1 MEAQSHGWLRPSEHQ
16 SSRSPTSRWKYHHEQ
31 MREDVTNSVQDKI
44 TRKILLAVG
53 EVRLDEFMR
62 LLDGDDVSAVLNWC
76 ANNGVNLVEIVQAS
90 MNETMIELQKLYND
104 ALNMIRG

>member
-1 MEAQSHGWLRPSEHQ
+1 MFEITDEFLAQAGFGSLPAD
-16 SSRSPTSRWKYHHEQ
+16 KKEQ
-31 MREDVTNSVQDKI
+31 MRKDVTDSVQDKI

-53 EVRLDEFMR
+53 EARLDAFMR
-62 LLDGDDVSAVLNWC
+62 LLDGDDVPAVLNWC
-76 ANNGVNLVEIVQAS
+76 ANNGVNLMEIVQAS

>member
-1 MEAQSHGWLRPSEHQ
+1 MFEITDEFLAQAGFGSLPAD
-16 SSRSPTSRWKYHHEQ
+16 KKEQ
-31 MREDVTNSVQDKI
+31 MRKDVTDSVQDKI

-53 EVRLDEFMR
+53 EARLDEFMR
-62 LLDGDDVSAVLNWC
+62 LLDGDDVPAVLNWC
-76 ANNGVNLVEIVQAS
+76 ANNGVNLMEIVQAS

>member
-1 MEAQSHGWLRPSEHQ
+1 MFEFTDEFLAQAGFGSLPAD
-16 SSRSPTSRWKYHHEQ
+16 KKEQ
-31 MREDVTNSVQDKI
+31 MRKDVTDSVQDKI

-53 EVRLDEFMR
+53 EARLDEFMK

>member
-1 MEAQSHGWLRPSEHQ
+1 MFEITDEFLAQAGFGSLPAD
-16 SSRSPTSRWKYHHEQ
+16 KKEQ
-31 MREDVTNSVQDKI
+31 MRKDVTDSVQDKI

-76 ANNGVNLVEIVQAS
+76 ANNGVNLMEIVQAS

>member
-1 MEAQSHGWLRPSEHQ
+1 MFEITDEFLAQAGFGSLLADKIEH
-16 SSRSPTSRWKYHHEQ
+16 
-31 MREDVTNSVQDKI
+31 MRDDVANSVQDKI

-53 EVRLDEFMR
+53 EARLDEFMK
-62 LLDGDDVSAVLNWC
+62 LLDGDDVPAVLNWC
-76 ANNGVNLVEIVQAS
+76 ANNGVNLMEIVQAS

>member
-1 MEAQSHGWLRPSEHQ
+1 MFEITDGFLAQAGFGSLPAD
-16 SSRSPTSRWKYHHEQ
+16 KKEQ
-31 MREDVTNSVQDKI
+31 MRKDVTDSVQDKI

-53 EVRLDEFMR
+53 EARLDEFMR
-62 LLDGDDVSAVLNWC
+62 LLDGDDVPAVLNWC
-76 ANNGVNLVEIVQAS
+76 ANNGVNLMEIVQAS

>member
-1 MEAQSHGWLRPSEHQ
+1 MFEITDELLAQAGFGSLPAD
-16 SSRSPTSRWKYHHEQ
+16 KKEQ
-31 MREDVTNSVQDKI
+31 MRKDVTDSVQDKI

-53 EVRLDEFMR
+53 EARLDEFMK